1 MRLFRIILLGLFLTG
16 CVSSVLESFGT
27 IHSHSDPVLIGTGD
41 ISSCGS
47 TATEATADLIEGMDG
62 TVFTTGDNAYP
73 DGTSLEFSI
82 CYGLTWGLFK
92 NRTYPAPGNHDYH
105 TKGASGYYNFFGP
118 RAGDPSKGYYSYDLG
133 TWHIIVLNSVL
144 PVNAG
149 SEQEKW
155 LRADLA
161 AHPAVCTAAYWH
173 SPLFSSGVTHGSN
186 PQMRPVWQD
195 LYEYGADVVLNGHEH
210 NYERFAPQD
219 PLGHLDP
226 KRGIREFVVGTGG
239 GEKRYVFG
247 TPLSNSELRNSD
259 TSGVL
264 KLTLHP
270 DSYSWEFLPVEGKTF
285 TDSGNSPCVKSPT
298 LPKN

>member
-16 CVSSVLESFGT
+16 CVSSVSESVGT
-27 IHSHSDPVLIGTGD
+27 IQASHDPVLVGAGD
-41 ISSCGS
+41 ISSCRS
-47 TATEATADLIEGMDG
+47 TGTEATADLIEGMDG

-73 DGTSLEFSI
+73 NGTSLEFNI

-92 NRTYPAPGNHDYH
+92 NRTFPAAGNHDYH
-105 TKGASGYYNFFGP
+105 TKDAAGYYNYFGP
-118 RAGDPSKGYYSYDLG
+118 RAGDPSKGYYSYDVG

-161 AHPAVCTAAYWH
+161 AHPSVCTAAYWH

-186 PQMRPVWQD
+186 PDMRPLWQA
-195 LYEYGADVVLNGHEH
+195 LYDYGTDVVLNGHEH

-219 PLGHLDP
+219 PQGSLDP

-239 GEKRYVFG
+239 GEKHYVFG
-247 TPLSNSELRNSD
+247 TPLPNSEVRNSD
-259 TSGVL
+259 TYGVL

-270 DSYSWEFLPVEGKTF
+270 ESYSWEFLPVEGKTF
-285 TDSGNSPCVKSPT
+285 TDSGTGSCVKSPA